1 MRKEK
6 RKAWEQKKIIWKGI
20 QDVSNASTFAQ
31 YDAYAKK
38 ILSHKIFLSHIL
50 KGTIQEFKDMDP
62 ADIVPYWKSHLEQT
76 VNYIIC

>member
-1 MRKEK
+1 MQYRDESILLMMNTQGEKHEK
-6 RKAWEQKKIIWKGI
+6 RKMIRKGI
-20 QDVSNASTFAQ
+20 RDVSTASTFAQ

-62 ADIVPYWKSHLEQT
+62 ERILFH
-76 VNYIIC
+76 